1 MVATTRPVARAWLG
15 LGANLGAP
23 AVQLES
29 ALTAIAALPDT
40 RLVARSTLYRSDPV
54 GPPGQPDY
62 CNAACEIETDL
73 APHALLDALQAIE
86 NAAGRQRDGI
96 RWAARL
102 LDLDILHV
110 EGVACTDARLSLPH
124 PQLARRNWVLAP
136 LAEIAPTLEIP
147 GVGVVSTLARGAG
160 RAGLR
165 SWH

>member
-1 MVATTRPVARAWLG
+1 MATTPPVARAWLG

-29 ALTAIAALPDT
+29 ALTAIAALPNT

-62 CNAACEIETDL
+62 CNAACEIETAL
-73 APHALLDALQAIE
+73 APLTLLDALQAIE

-110 EGVACTDARLSLPH
+110 EGLACADARLSLPH
-124 PQLARRNWVLAP
+124 PQLARRNWVLVP
-136 LAEIAPTLEIP
+136 LAEIAPALEIP
-147 GVGVVSTLARGAG
+147 GLGPVAELARRLGH
-160 RAGLR
+160 AGLR
-165 SWH
+165 AWH